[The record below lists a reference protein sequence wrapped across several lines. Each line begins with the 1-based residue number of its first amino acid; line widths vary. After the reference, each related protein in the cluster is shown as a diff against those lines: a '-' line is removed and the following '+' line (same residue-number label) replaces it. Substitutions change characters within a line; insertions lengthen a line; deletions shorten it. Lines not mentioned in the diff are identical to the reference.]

1 MIAQACNWEIPA
13 AAYLAHNWGVL
24 GEHPGDQTA
33 LECSAV
39 QLVPAIFWLPQ
50 LCANCLPL
58 CHRGRLT
65 PAELSAQQEQLRGS
79 QREKGWV
86 DWDGVQRED
95 SVDAGDTCSGLE
107 LLKCSDRNQ
116 IYARS
121 SKSSSAPFI
130 LDYCREFLTIQRS
143 EGSI

>member
-1 MIAQACNWEIPA
+1 M
-13 AAYLAHNWGVL
+13 
-24 GEHPGDQTA
+24 
-33 LECSAV
+33 
-39 QLVPAIFWLPQ
+39 
-50 LCANCLPL
+50 
-58 CHRGRLT
+58 
-65 PAELSAQQEQLRGS
+65 
-79 QREKGWV
+79 

-130 LDYCREFLTIQRS
+130 LDYCRGFLRYSEARVLFRARS
-143 EGSI
+143 L